1 MASFFPLFGA
11 GSMEHLIAKI
21 SIMLVPA
28 LFAVMLHEVS
38 HGFVAAKFGDPTARL
53 LGRLT
58 LNPLRHLDPIGT
70 LALLFFGFGW
80 ARPVPVNFRNL
91 RQPRRDMI
99 WVALA
104 GPLTNFCLALAS
116 ALLLRG
122 LGALEVGDTVLGP
135 YLEPVAL
142 MAGFSLYI
150 NIILAVFNLIPIP
163 PLDGGRV
170 LSGLLPQRQADLL
183 SRVEPFGFML
193 ILFIVFFTDVWRV
206 VLSPVIS
213 LLVQTLA
220 GPQAA
225 VVAQTMQFLFGR

>member
-1 MASFFPLFGA
+1 
-11 GSMEHLIAKI
+11 MEHLIAKI

-28 LFAVMLHEVS
+28 LFAVMLHEVA
-38 HGFVAAKFGDPTARL
+38 HGYVAARFGDPTARL

-70 LALLFFGFGW
+70 LALMFFGFGW
-80 ARPVPVNFRNL
+80 AKPVPVNFRNL
-91 RQPRRDMI
+91 HHPRRDMI

-104 GPLTNFCLALAS
+104 GPLTNMTLALAS
-116 ALLLRG
+116 ALVLHG
-122 LGALEVGDTVLGP
+122 LGGLQGDSSGASVLGP
-135 YLEPVAL
+135 YLQPVAL

-183 SRVEPFGFML
+183 GRIEPFGFMI
-193 ILFIVFFTDVWRV
+193 ILFIVFFTDIWRI
-206 VLSPVIS
+206 LLAPIIGF
-213 LLVQTLA
+213 LVQTLA
-220 GPQAA
+220 GPQTL
-225 VVAQTMQFLFGR
+225 VVDQAMQFLFGR